1 MKNLK
6 RIAALALCGLA
17 TIGMCACTSKSAVSD
32 EKTFT
37 VGICQL
43 VEHEALDAATK
54 GFKDT
59 LTEKLESAGYKVEFK
74 EQSAQGDPATCTTI
88 INGYVSSNVDLILA
102 NATAPLQSAAA
113 GTTTIPILGTSVT
126 DYASALD
133 IDDWTGTTGRN
144 ISGTSDLAPL
154 SEQAAMIK
162 ELFPDAKTVG
172 ILYCSG
178 EANSQYQA
186 DVVKDELEALGFTC
200 ELYSFVDTN
209 DVATVTTNAAENSD
223 VIYIPTDNTA
233 ASNTGVIDNI
243 CRPAGVPIVA
253 GEQGICTG
261 CGVATLSIDYY
272 DLGCTTGEMAYDILV
287 NGKDVSTMEVQFAPN
302 VTKKYNAEI
311 CKDLGIEI
319 PEGYEA
325 IVTE

>member
-1 MKNLK
+1 MNRFKK
-6 RIAALALCGLA
+6 FAALALCGVTALS
-17 TIGMCACTSKSAVSD
+17 MCACSSSGKD
-32 EKTFT
+32 DKKFT

-43 VEHEALDAATK
+43 VEHDALDAATK
-54 GFKDT
+54 GFKDA
-59 LTEKLESAGYKVEFK
+59 LTEKLEATGYTVEYK
-74 EQSAQGDPATCTTI
+74 EQSAQGDSATCTTI
-88 INGYVSSNVDLILA
+88 INGYVSSGVDLILA
-102 NATAPLQSAAA
+102 NATPPLQSAAA

-126 DYASALD
+126 DYATALD
-133 IDDWTGTTGRN
+133 IDNWDGTTGRN

-162 ELFPDAKTVG
+162 ELFPEAETVG

-186 DVVKDELEALGFTC
+186 DVVKKELSELGISS

-209 DVATVTTNAAENSD
+209 DVATVTTKAAESSD

-253 GEQGICTG
+253 GEQGICSG

-272 DLGCTTGEMAYDILV
+272 DLGYETGEMAYEILV
-287 NGKDVSTMEVQFAPN
+287 NGKDISTMEVQFSPK

-311 CKDLGIEI
+311 CDALELEI

-325 IVTE
+325 ITAE

>member
-1 MKNLK
+1 MKKFK
-6 RIAALALCGLA
+6 RIAALALCAVTALS
-17 TIGMCACTSKSAVSD
+17 MCACGTSGKD
-32 EKTFT
+32 DKKFT

-43 VEHEALDAATK
+43 VEHDALDAATK
-54 GFKDT
+54 GFRDT
-59 LTEKLESAGYKVEFK
+59 LTEKLEAAGYEVEFK
-74 EQSAQGDPATCTTI
+74 EQSAQGDSATCTTI

-113 GTTTIPILGTSVT
+113 GTTKIPVLGTSVT
-126 DYASALD
+126 DYATALD
-133 IDDWTGTTGRN
+133 IDDWKGTTGRN

-162 ELFPDAKTVG
+162 ELFPEAKKVG

-186 DVVKDELEALGFTC
+186 DVVKAELDKLGISSEF
-200 ELYSFVDTN
+200 YSFVDTN

-272 DLGCTTGEMAYDILV
+272 ELGCTTGEMAFEILV
-287 NGKDVSTMEVQFAPN
+287 NDKDITTMEVAFAPN

-311 CKDLGIEI
+311 CDALDIEI

-325 IVTE
+325 IVVEE

>member
-1 MKNLK
+1 MKKFK
-6 RIAALALCGLA
+6 RFAALALCAVTALS
-17 TIGMCACTSKSAVSD
+17 MCACSGT
-32 EKTFT
+32 EKDDKKFT

-43 VEHEALDAATK
+43 VEHDALDAATK
-54 GFKDT
+54 GFKEK
-59 LTEKLESAGYKVEFK
+59 LTEKLEAEGYTVEFK
-74 EQSAQGDPATCTTI
+74 EQSAQGDSATCTTI
-88 INGYVSSNVDLILA
+88 INGYVSQGVDLILA

-133 IDDWTGTTGRN
+133 IDGWNGTTGRN

-154 SEQAAMIK
+154 TEQAAMIK
-162 ELFPDAKTVG
+162 ELFPDAKNVG
-172 ILYCSG
+172 ILYCSA

-186 DVVKDELEALGFTC
+186 DVIKEELKELGMEC
-200 ELYSFVDTN
+200 EFYTFVDTN
-209 DVATVTTNAAENSD
+209 DVATVTTKAADQSD
-223 VIYIPTDNTA
+223 VIYVPTDNTV

-253 GEQGICTG
+253 GESGICSG

-272 DLGCTTGEMAYDILV
+272 DLGSTTGEMAYDILV
-287 NGKDVSTMEVQFAPN
+287 KDADITTMEVKFAPK
-302 VTKKYNAEI
+302 VTKKYNADI
-311 CKDLGIEI
+311 CTALKIEI

-325 IVTE
+325 IQ

>member
-1 MKNLK
+1 MKKFK
-6 RIAALALCGLA
+6 RIAALALCAVTALS
-17 TIGMCACTSKSAVSD
+17 MCACGTSGKD
-32 EKTFT
+32 DKKFT

-43 VEHEALDAATK
+43 VEHDALDAATK

-59 LTEKLESAGYKVEFK
+59 LTEKLEAAGYEVEFK
-74 EQSAQGDPATCTTI
+74 EQSAQGDSATCTTI

-126 DYASALD
+126 DYATALD
-133 IDDWTGTTGRN
+133 IDDWKGTTGRN

-162 ELFPDAKTVG
+162 ELFPEAKTVG

-186 DVVKDELEALGFTC
+186 DVVKDELDKLGISS

-272 DLGCTTGEMAYDILV
+272 ELGCTTGEMAYEILV
-287 NGKDVSTMEVQFAPN
+287 NDKDITTMEVQFAPN

-311 CKDLGIEI
+311 CEDLEIEI
-319 PEGYEA
+319 PKGYEA
-325 IVTE
+325 IVVEE

>member
-1 MKNLK
+1 MKKLK
-6 RIAALALCGLA
+6 RFAALALCAVTALS
-17 TIGMCACTSKSAVSD
+17 MCACSGT
-32 EKTFT
+32 EKDDKKFV

-54 GFKDT
+54 GFKET
-59 LTEKLESAGYKVEFK
+59 LTEKLEAEGYTVEFK
-74 EQSAQGDPATCTTI
+74 EQSAQGDSATCTTI
-88 INGYVSSNVDLILA
+88 INGYVSSGVDLILA

-162 ELFPDAKTVG
+162 ELFPDAKKVG
-172 ILYCSG
+172 ILYCSA

-186 DVVKDELEALGFTC
+186 DVIKGELAKLDMEC
-200 ELYSFVDTN
+200 EFYSFVDTN
-209 DVATVTTNAAENSD
+209 DVATVTTNAAANSD

-253 GEQGICTG
+253 GEAGICGG

-272 DLGCTTGEMAYDILV
+272 DLGSTTGEMAYDILV
-287 NGKDVSTMEVQFAPN
+287 KGEDITKMEVKFAPN
-302 VTKKYNAEI
+302 VTKKYNKEI
-311 CKDLGIEI
+311 CTALELEI
-319 PEGYEA
+319 PDGYEA
-325 IVTE
+325 IN